1 VGTGSAWVHSL
12 LVGDTVELSG
22 AYGHFHA
29 QDTMREMVF
38 IGGGAGLGPLRSIIL
53 DQLVDKVSSRTISFW
68 YGARNR
74 RELFYQEVFDQL
86 ARDHDNFSWTAVLS
100 GQEPDEQWQGP
111 RGMIHQVTLD
121 RYLANHPD
129 IKACEFYICGPPSM
143 LMATL
148 EMLAEL
154 GVQPAAIRYDDF
166 GN

>member
-1 VGTGSAWVHSL
+1 
-12 LVGDTVELSG
+12 
-22 AYGHFHA
+22 
-29 QDTMREMVF
+29 MVF

-53 DQLVDKVSSRTISFW
+53 DQLVNKASGRTISLR

-86 ARDHDNFSWTAVLS
+86 ALDHDNFRWTAALS
-100 GQEPDEQWQGP
+100 SPEPDEQGQGP
-111 RGMIHQVTLD
+111 GGFIHQVVLD
-121 RYLANHPD
+121 SYLANHPD
-129 IKACEFYICGPPSM
+129 IGACEFYICGPPAM

-154 GVQPAAIRYDDF
+154 GVQAAAIRYDDF